1 MKKIKV
7 ILNPVAGKG
16 HSGRVEPDIRRYFQ
30 EEQVEIDLSRT
41 QYRGHGIELAKKAVE
56 DGFGIVVAVGGDG
69 TTNEVVNG
77 LMAARK
83 GEIAGILGLL
93 PTGSASDFTYSVGIP
108 KDLKEACR
116 RIIRGEIRIVD
127 LGQVSLPGDN
137 FRFFDNQLGIGFDG
151 VVTIEAQKFKWL
163 RGMALYLPVVL
174 KTVFLSNKPTRVKIE
189 CDDQIIEDSTLQLT
203 VANGIREGG
212 GFLMAPEAK
221 IDDGYLDICLIR
233 QISKMAMLGIIPEFI
248 KGTHVLHRAAT
259 VTRGK
264 EITITSQDDL
274 IAHIDGEILCTQGH
288 RIEARIIP
296 RCLKVLF

>member
-1 MKKIKV
+1 MKKIKI

-16 HSGRVEPDIRRYFQ
+16 HSGRVESDIIRYFK
-30 EEQVEIDLSRT
+30 EENAEFDLIRT
-41 QYRGHGIELAKKAVE
+41 RHRGHGIELARRAVE
-56 DGFGIVVAVGGDG
+56 DGFEVVVAVGGDG

-77 LMAARK
+77 LMSARS
-83 GEIAGILGLL
+83 GEVAGTLGLL

-108 KDLKEACR
+108 TDLKEACLL
-116 RIIRGEIRIVD
+116 ITRGKTRIVD
-127 LGQVSLPGDN
+127 LGQVTLPDN
-137 FRFFDNQLGIGFDG
+137 ETRYFDNQLGIGFDG

-174 KTVFLSNKPTRVKIE
+174 KTVFLSNKPTRIKID
-189 CDDQIIEDSTLQLT
+189 CDGRIIEESTLQLT

-233 QISKMAMLGIIPEFI
+233 AISKMAMLGIIPKFMN
-248 KGTHVLHRAAT
+248 GTHVQHRAAT
-259 VTRGK
+259 TTRGK
-264 EITITSQDDL
+264 VLTITSDDNL
-274 IAHIDGEILCTQGH
+274 IAHIDGEMLCTQGH

-296 RCLKVLF
+296 QCLEVLH